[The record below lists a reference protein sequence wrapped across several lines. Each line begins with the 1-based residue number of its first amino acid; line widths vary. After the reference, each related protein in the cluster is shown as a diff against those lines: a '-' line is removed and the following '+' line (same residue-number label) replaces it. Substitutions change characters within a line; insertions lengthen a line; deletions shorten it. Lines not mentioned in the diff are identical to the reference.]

1 MFGPSVCAMAAAMAA
16 VYPVIGVA
24 ADTPSTTTATAQAL
38 PVATEPATN
47 SASDVNGATAKPAPA
62 AVAQAGQ
69 NATLAATQPQTLETI
84 EVVAKTKKLDAA
96 RNGLSPD
103 TGSTIYKFDQQ
114 DIVNLPQGDSTP
126 LNQVI
131 LQAPGAAQDSF
142 GQLHVRGDH
151 ANLQYRINGVVI
163 PEAISGFGQALDTRF
178 ADQLNIL
185 TGALPA
191 QYGYRTAGVID
202 IHSKGTA
209 FDNGGRVSLTAGSH
223 DHQELGAE
231 VGGTKGAFTYYLTG
245 SYLRNDLGIENP
257 TPDRNAVHDTTKQ
270 GKGFGYLSYLL
281 GDDSRVSFI
290 FGTSSNKFQIPN
302 RPGQTPSF
310 TLDGAPGIASEN
322 LDARQDE
329 KNTFQVL
336 SYQGAVGTKVD
347 YQVALFHRYTDVHYQ
362 PDPLGDLVFNGIA
375 AQILRKNEVTG
386 LQSDA
391 SYRLSEAHTVRS
403 GIFLQRERFG
413 VDNSSQVFPA
423 DDQGNQLS
431 STSLTIQDN
440 SHITGH
446 LYGVYLQDEWKP
458 TNKLTVNYGARY
470 DKVSTV
476 VDESQV
482 SPRVG
487 LVYDLTDQTRLH
499 AGYARYFTPPP
510 TELIDTTT
518 VQKFLG
524 TTNALPS
531 DANTAVKSERSNY
544 FDVGLAHQLTPQVT
558 LGIDGYYRQVDH
570 LQDEGQFGNAL
581 IFSAFNYAK
590 GKIYG
595 IELSGSYKGTSFTA
609 YANASYS
616 LARGKTVETGQF
628 HFGQDQLDFIA
639 SHWVHLDHDQRMSGS
654 AGAAYRWQDTTFSAD
669 ALYGS
674 GLRRGFANTE
684 HLPGYTQVNAAVAQ
698 HFDLGSFGKL
708 DGRIS
713 VINLFDKSYEIR
725 DGTGIGVGAPQFGP
739 RRAYYVSVS
748 KPF

>member
-1 MFGPSVCAMAAAMAA
+1 MFGPKVCAMAAAVAA
-16 VYPVIGVA
+16 AYPVLGIAV
-24 ADTPSTTTATAQAL
+24 DTSSTTTVQAT
-38 PVATEPATN
+38 PVLTDPAINGAREASGEPA
-47 SASDVNGATAKPAPA
+47 SAT
-62 AVAQAGQ
+62 VAQAAQTGP
-69 NATLAATQPQTLETI
+69 PQTLEAI
-84 EVVAKTKKLDAA
+84 EVVAKAKKLDEA

-103 TGSTIYKFDQQ
+103 TGSTIYRIDQK
-114 DIVNLPQGDSTP
+114 DIANLPQGESTP

-163 PEAISGFGQALDTRF
+163 SEAISGFGQSLDTRF
-178 ADQLNIL
+178 AEQLNIL

-191 QYGYRTAGVID
+191 QYGYRTAGVVD
-202 IHSKGTA
+202 IRTKGTA
-209 FDNGGRVSLTAGSH
+209 FENGGTITLTGGSH
-223 DHQELGAE
+223 NDQEASAE
-231 VGGTKGAFTYYLTG
+231 LGGTKDGFTYYLTG

-257 TPDRNAVHDTTKQ
+257 TAERNAIHDQTKQ

-281 GDDSRVSFI
+281 GEDSRVSFL
-290 FGTSSNKFQIPN
+290 FGTSNNKFQIPN
-302 RPGQTPSF
+302 RAGLTPTF
-310 TLDGAPGIASEN
+310 TLDGAPDIASEN

-329 KNTFQVL
+329 KNSFQVL
-336 SYQGAVGTKVD
+336 SYQAAAGQNAD
-347 YQVALFHRYTDVHYQ
+347 YQVSLFHRYTDVHYQ

-375 AQILRKNEVTG
+375 AQILRKNEAYG
-386 LQSDA
+386 LQGDA
-391 SYRLSEAHTVRS
+391 SYRLGEAHTLRT
-403 GIFLQRERFG
+403 GIFAQRERFA

-431 STSLTIQDN
+431 GTPFTIEDNTHLT
-440 SHITGH
+440 GP
-446 LYGVYLQDEWKP
+446 LYGIYLQDEWKP
-458 TNKLTVNYGARY
+458 TKSLTVNYGARY
-470 DKVSTV
+470 DKVNTV

-482 SPRVG
+482 SPRIG
-487 LVYDLTDQTRLH
+487 LTYDLTDKTRLH

-518 VQKFLG
+518 VEKFQG

-558 LGIDGYYRQVDH
+558 LGIDGYYRDVRH

-581 IFSAFNYAK
+581 IFSAFNYER

-595 IELSGSYKGTSFTA
+595 TELSGSYKGANLTA
-609 YANASYS
+609 YANLAYS
-616 LARGKTVETGQF
+616 RALGKGIETGQF
-628 HFGQDQLDFIA
+628 NFDPDELDYIA
-639 SHWVHLDHDQRMSGS
+639 SHWVHLDHDQRFSGS
-654 AGAAYRWQDTTFSAD
+654 AGVAYRWLDTTFSAD

-674 GLRRGFANTE
+674 GLRSGFANTE
-684 HLPGYTQVNAAVAQ
+684 HLPGYTQVNVAVAQ
-698 HFDLGSFGKL
+698 SFALGSFGKL
-708 DGRIS
+708 DGRLS
-713 VINLFDKSYEIR
+713 VINLLDKSYEIR

-739 RRAYYVSVS
+739 RRAYYVSLS